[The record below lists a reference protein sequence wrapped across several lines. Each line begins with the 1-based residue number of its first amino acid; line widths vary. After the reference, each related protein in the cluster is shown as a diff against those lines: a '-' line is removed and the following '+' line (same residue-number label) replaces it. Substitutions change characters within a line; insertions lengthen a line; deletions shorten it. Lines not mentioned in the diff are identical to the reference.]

1 MLITDIIDTQIDA
14 YNRGDTATFVATYA
28 TDAICTR
35 IPSGAVMAAGRAE
48 IAEVWGAMF
57 ARSPRTRVVRNRMVQ
72 DDFVI
77 DHEQVTLHATG
88 AVIDALAVYRV
99 NDGLIAQVWFTDV
112 AA

>member
-1 MLITDIIDTQIDA
+1 MPITDIIDIQIDA
-14 YNRGDTATFVATYA
+14 YNKGDTAAFVRTYA
-28 TDAICTR
+28 ADAVCSR
-35 IPSGAVMAAGRAE
+35 IPSGAVMAAGRAQ

-57 ARSPRTRVVRNRMVQ
+57 ARSLRTCTIRNRMVQ

-88 AVIDALAVYRV
+88 AVIDAIAIYRIC
-99 NDGLIAQVWFTDV
+99 DGLIAQVWFPDV